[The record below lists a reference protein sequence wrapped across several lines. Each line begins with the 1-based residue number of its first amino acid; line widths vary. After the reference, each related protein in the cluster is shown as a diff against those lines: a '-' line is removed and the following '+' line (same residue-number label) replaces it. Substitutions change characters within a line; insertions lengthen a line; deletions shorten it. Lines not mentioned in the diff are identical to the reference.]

1 MLKIAHDVDY
11 FLAQSR
17 ASIQLRNLTKSIK
30 ALFNNAEI
38 VICHFVIARL
48 IMFKQ
53 LGITSVELLLS
64 LTIISSVSAYTLTM
78 SEEVEKSIQ
87 TYQHES
93 NVKDM
98 LKKIKTARSD
108 KALAA
113 PNAAD
118 DFSQEDL
125 TQPQAAVF
133 EPANEA
139 AELAEES
146 AETAS

>member
-87 TYQHES
+87 TYQHET

-108 KALAA
+108 KALVA

>member
-87 TYQHES
+87 TYQHET

-108 KALAA
+108 KALVA
-113 PNAAD
+113 PNAVD

-133 EPANEA
+133 EPASEA
-139 AELAEES
+139 AELTEES

>member
-1 MLKIAHDVDY
+1 MLS
-11 FLAQSR
+11 F
-17 ASIQLRNLTKSIK
+17 ASSITFQNTTKLIK

-38 VICHFVIARL
+38 VICHFGIARL

-64 LTIISSVSAYTLTM
+64 LTIISSISAYTLTM

-108 KALAA
+108 KALVA

-139 AELAEES
+139 AELAEEL

>member
-87 TYQHES
+87 TYQHET

-108 KALAA
+108 KALVA

-118 DFSQEDL
+118 DFSQEGL